1 MFRDSR
7 FPLLLACFFVSGFA
21 ALIYQ
26 TAWTTQF
33 SYVFG
38 TSELAVATVLAGYMG
53 GLALG
58 AAVASRFGPR
68 IRRPVLVY
76 GLLELGIA
84 LAALAMPVAI
94 DASTSLYVAAFGG
107 REVLVGEGGL
117 RRRSTTSFPPSQS
130 CWFRRL

>member
-1 MFRDSR
+1 MTKDFR
-7 FPLLLACFFVSGFA
+7 FPLLLVCFFVSGFA

-58 AAVASRFGPR
+58 AAVATF
-68 IRRPVLVY
+68 RRPTPRQRPIF
-76 GLLELGIA
+76 GHIEEPA
-84 LAALAMPVAI
+84 RAI
-94 DASTSLYVAAFGG
+94 D
-107 REVLVGEGGL
+107 EWMI
-117 RRRSTTSFPPSQS
+117 RRSTRERE
-130 CWFRRL
+130 RRRG